1 MASPD
6 PRRERLLL
14 AAGLAAAFAASA
26 VTDLRA
32 LGVGWVAA
40 ALLLRR
46 GLLAALGR
54 VLRTVLPLALALAA
68 ASWAG
73 LRLLGRTPPAIEP
86 FLALVVRTAL
96 VAFVTFSVLA
106 RVSLLRALRPWPAAA
121 RLAVLTL
128 AQVHALRL
136 VATESAD
143 GLRSRLPRRPGA
155 LDVLRAAGGLT
166 AALLTLALRNARE
179 VTEAMRA
186 RGFE

>member
-1 MASPD
+1 MASPEPGRD
-6 PRRERLLL
+6 RLLL

-26 VTDLRA
+26 VTDLRV
-32 LGVGWVAA
+32 LGLGWLAA

-46 GLLAALGR
+46 GLPAALAR
-54 VLRTVLPLALALAA
+54 VLRTVLPLAIALAA

-73 LRLLGRTPPAIEP
+73 LRLLGRTPAIEP
-86 FLALVVRTAL
+86 FLALVLRAAL

-106 RVSLLRALRPWPAAA
+106 RVSLLRALRPWPAAS

-136 VATESAD
+136 VATDSAD